1 MRLITKLWATL
12 LLLCVAGVASAA
24 TEYEVDQRFTSIS
37 DLDGKSFA
45 IVDETP
51 TTPTAM
57 GIGITGHGQGWDMYF
72 GTITEAYNSNACFYK
87 LEAVTTEGLEGYY
100 YLRTYKADGNMYTA
114 WGNTTTMGY
123 FNSQL
128 ADKSC
133 CFALGLEG
141 RNGQD
146 GTNLAIWAIEESEGK
161 FALKNIGTGL
171 YLHADNLPAK
181 YEDAF
186 YFTFCSL
193 KEKAQTDPLASEKD
207 DLSTA
212 IAKGKMIKALAYTDA
227 TFGALTTAITDGETA
242 LASTE
247 ATATSLTNA
256 TNAITNAIEAL
267 ALKAGFTSLQDVDF
281 GVFNGWGAEATL
293 TQKVAPT
300 WDLFKATGQSYGDPS
315 VNNRADVSAF
325 DKLYVVAV
333 SGSPRILLNRD
344 ADNGQWN
351 ETEAE
356 SHLIDNTK
364 GGWSAKYFST
374 EDGITTVDLK
384 QLVADKGF
392 AHLTAIKSYD
402 NNVISGLYL
411 YKEATVANED
421 VLPIDIQFG
430 ESYNDKKVQ
439 NYTSTWTATKDGKTW
454 TIVNFNNNNSGWTS
468 IKCGNKNDA
477 SVATI
482 TSPAINAVVKSYVIS
497 LTKASNINSAKLII
511 MNGEEK
517 VGEDID
523 ITEQFVAGDVVVP
536 VESQKGYSY
545 VLTIDNKKAS
555 GNGSVEISKIT
566 LSGEAIQPVEPVHI
580 ENTAETAYTV
590 AKAIELIDAGEALSE
605 TVFVKGIVSKVDEY
619 NEQYKNISYW
629 ISDDG
634 TTESA
639 QFECFRGKGIDGAD
653 FTSID
658 DIMVGATVIVKGTMK
673 KFVKE
678 GQADI
683 YEFNQNNELVSYE
696 ATEVPVDPASL
707 NNVAKKAEMSGE
719 ITSLEDLKNAKFM
732 LQNKDGLVLYTP
744 DGWDVKVADIIT
756 ATSNKANGGFFSL
769 VALDGDHEGQ
779 YQVPIWNLDGTRR
792 TYWAGEQ
799 YLNSQPVGGNV
810 IFGLSGT
817 SPQYGQD
824 GPNLA
829 LWTISHEE
837 GNGFAFHCVGRD
849 VYLGNDA
856 AAARPVDAITYWKA
870 YTGYNAGYDEAE
882 ILAAYKAVASVIK
895 TTSDAAT
902 LSTAKSTY
910 DTDKDLNK
918 FGDAVNAAISV
929 VKACVAL
936 NETYGN
942 LDATGAAVATEVL
955 AKYNAG
961 EFASVAELQNA
972 YYAAAKAQTTA
983 GANMTLAIVN
993 PSFEDGTING
1003 WTSTNGGDVA
1013 NNLNFAARTGNKFCE
1028 RWTAAPGAL
1037 TDGTFLQTIT
1047 GLPNGKYVLTAELQN
1062 REQGNNDAAGK
1073 GFFLVANEGQTEGIT
1088 NDGQTIETTGVVT
1101 DGTLVI
1107 GVKLEGCTGNWVCFD
1122 NFQLT
1127 YKGEAASETELAALT
1142 AEIEI
1147 AKTLGVVVTEYENG
1161 VFTAEEVTPAVEK
1174 LKVAEYTQVNKDY
1187 TVNAAI
1193 LIPDFSQWEGEM
1205 ISNKG
1210 QHWDGT
1216 STSTYYEQTGAQWS
1230 QSSWTNNKK
1239 TTVKLPKGKYV
1250 LYAAGR
1256 ASVEACT
1263 AYIKVNDITRNFPS
1277 KSDVGFGVA
1286 TDGTASFDPTATYA
1300 NGGKG
1305 RGFEYRYIAFEVTAD
1320 EGEDISLEIGGEA
1333 TAEHQWMSVTSPV
1346 LVTTDD
1352 NAAILLPVLKGK
1364 LTIAKADLDAI
1375 GGTVGNAIFQKPQA
1389 AYDDYAN
1396 AVSAAEE
1403 LVGEGANP
1411 SADDIKNALA
1421 AIEDKAN
1428 AFANAPVNAPVA
1440 EKLYTFQLRLGGET
1454 PLYMNLSDEGEVGR
1468 ISIAEKAT
1476 ALKFIAAEGA
1486 EGQYELAN
1494 EDATLFVGLAG
1505 TNNWTM
1511 SALPE
1516 KKAVWTFTALP
1527 DGAYRINN
1535 LVTAGRFVGTNA
1547 ADKTA
1552 GTSCYADKQEKNGNV
1567 DWIITEYVAPAPPH
1581 TWDFTKWSE
1590 ATVAN
1595 LKAEAAKVT
1604 VSADPDKEGNTLCED
1619 NGALWSDHEKKPGT
1633 TCDTYAASKDNC
1645 FWYIGG
1651 EEEPTANGTA
1661 IAEFA
1666 GLKFNTAYGASRAL
1680 AIAVNYPST
1689 SIGTYNGPSYLW
1701 FGGKGQTIMT
1711 IPAVKGGSTIK
1722 IGVESHK
1729 SSEARGIQL
1738 FAGETE
1744 LKDAEGNAVAAPK
1757 TYTEQTWVVPAG
1769 VAYDI
1774 VVKNTNGCHIYFID
1788 AEQDENTLTSI
1799 NTVKSNVM
1807 NNAIY
1812 NLNGQ
1817 KVNKA
1822 QKGLFI
1828 INGKK
1833 VVK

>member
-1 MRLITKLWATL
+1 MRSITKWLLTFTL
-12 LLLCVAGVASAA
+12 LYMMGVVNA
-24 TEYEVDQRFTSIS
+24 
-37 DLDGKSFA
+37 FA
-45 IVDETP
+45 
-51 TTPTAM
+51 
-57 GIGITGHGQGWDMYF
+57 
-72 GTITEAYNSNACFYK
+72 
-87 LEAVTTEGLEGYY
+87 
-100 YLRTYKADGNMYTA
+100 
-114 WGNTTTMGY
+114 
-123 FNSQL
+123 
-128 ADKSC
+128 
-133 CFALGLEG
+133 
-141 RNGQD
+141 QD
-146 GTNLAIWAIEESEGK
+146 GTKTPILLVDKNGELATSDFDIVPIAPSTLDKTNLYSATFTPKDDFKNAFQYLNMEVGDYDKIVIK
-161 FALKNIGTGL
+161 FAEAV
-171 YLHADNLPAK
+171 ADGWNVNEYGGFK
-181 YEDAF
+181 
-186 YFTFCSL
+186 SL
-193 KEKAQTDPLASEKD
+193 KGLTEYVVKLNGTPIEDFTIFNWGGCRAPITISECYFFKSADPLATQKSE
-207 DLSTA
+207 LSAA
-212 IAKGKMIKALAYTDA
+212 IARGKMYNALAYTDA
-227 TFGALTTAITDGETA
+227 TFGTLTTKIADGETA
-242 LASTE
+242 LAAE
-247 ATATSLTNA
+247 GATAESLTAA
-256 TNAITNAIEAL
+256 TTAINDAITAL
-267 ALKAGFTSLQDVDF
+267 AFKEGFSSLKDVPF
-281 GVFNGWGAEATL
+281 GKWNGWGADAQQTS
-293 TQKVAPT
+293 TYNTT
-300 WDLFKATGQSYGDPS
+300 WELFKTTGQSYGDPG
-315 VNNRADVSAF
+315 VNDYADLSAF
-325 DKLYVVAV
+325 DKLYVTVA
-333 SGSPRILLNRD
+333 SGTPRILLNRD

-351 ETEAE
+351 ATEAE
-356 SHLIDNTK
+356 SHLIDNTV
-364 GGWSAKYFST
+364 GDADSWHQKYFAKEGNVYS
-374 EDGITTVDLK
+374 VDLK
-384 QLVADKGF
+384 QLTTDKGF
-392 AHLTAIKSYD
+392 AHLHSIKSRD
-402 NNVISGLYL
+402 NNVVTGLFL
-411 YKEATVANED
+411 YKAPAAAVTTEVTFD
-421 VLPIDIQFG
+421 F
-430 ESYNDKKVQ
+430 
-439 NYTSTWTATKDGKTW
+439 DGG
-454 TIVNFNNNNSGWTS
+454 NHAASSNSSHDG
-468 IKCGNKNDA
+468 
-477 SVATI
+477 
-482 TSPAINAVVKSYVIS
+482 
-497 LTKASNINSAKLII
+497 
-511 MNGEEK
+511 
-517 VGEDID
+517 D
-523 ITEQFVAGDVVVP
+523 ITEDEILTQDGVTMTITPSGGSTANRYWGTSPKMRMYGGTMTIAAPEGKAITKVIYNNGKWNAANTINGIVAEKGEWTGNSTNVVLFVSANTQIKNVIV
-536 VESQKGYSY
+536 
-545 VLTIDNKKAS
+545 T
-555 GNGSVEISKIT
+555 
-566 LSGEAIQPVEPVHI
+566 EADKNDETTTFTPAEPVHI
-580 ENTAETAYTV
+580 ANTAETAYTV
-590 AKAIELIDAGEALSE
+590 AEAIALIDAGEALNE
-605 TVFVKGIVSKVDEY
+605 TVFVKGIISKIEKVNVDAEDAT
-619 NEQYKNISYW
+619 KNYITYW
-629 ISDDG
+629 ISADG
-634 TTESA
+634 TEEGQ
-639 QFECFRGKGIDGAD
+639 QFECFKGLTMEGVAY
-653 FTSID
+653 T
-658 DIMVGATVIVKGTMK
+658 DIKVGATVIVKGTMK
-673 KFVKE
+673 KYVKE
-678 GQADI
+678 GQDDI

-696 ATEVPVDPASL
+696 VTEVPVDPASL

-719 ITSLEDLKNAKFM
+719 ISSLEDLKNAKFM

-1527 DGAYRINN
+1527 NGAYRINN

-1645 FWYIGG
+1645 FWYVGG
-1651 EEEPTANGTA
+1651 EATPTANGTA

-1666 GLKFNTAYGASRAL
+1666 GLQFNTAYGASRAL

-1701 FGGKGQTIMT
+1701 FGGKGQTILT

-1744 LKDAEGNAVAAPK
+1744 LKDADGNAVAAPK

>member
-12 LLLCVAGVASAA
+12 LLLCVAGVANAA
-24 TEYEVDQRFTSIS
+24 TEYEVDQKFTTIAE
-37 DLDGKSFA
+37 LDGKSFA

-57 GIGITGHGQGWDMYF
+57 GIGISGHGNGWDMYF
-72 GTITEAYNSNACFYK
+72 GTITEAYNSNTCFYK
-87 LEAVTTEGLEGYY
+87 LEAVTTEGLEGNY
-100 YLRTYKADGNMYTA
+100 YLRTYKADGTMYTA
-114 WGNTTTMGY
+114 WGDATNMGY
-123 FNSQL
+123 FNSQP
-128 ADKSC
+128 ATGGC
-133 CFALGLEG
+133 CFALGLSSQ
-141 RNGQD
+141 NGQD
-146 GTNLAIWAIEESEGK
+146 GPNLAVWKIEVSEGK
-161 FALKNIGTGL
+161 FALKNIGTGQ

-181 YEDAF
+181 YDDAF
-186 YFTFCSL
+186 YFTFCTL
-193 KEKAQTDPLASEKD
+193 KEKAQTDPLADQKD
-207 DLSTA
+207 ALTAA
-212 IAKGKMIKALAYTDA
+212 IAKGKMINTLAYTDA
-227 TFGALTTAITDGETA
+227 TFATLTAKVADGETA
-242 LASTE
+242 LAAAD
-247 ATATSLTNA
+247 ATAESLTAA
-256 TNAITNAIEAL
+256 TTAINDAITAL
-267 ALKAGFTSLQDVDF
+267 AFKEGFSSLKDVPF
-281 GVFNGWGAEATL
+281 GKWNGWGADAQQTS
-293 TQKVAPT
+293 TYNTT
-300 WDLFKATGQSYGDPS
+300 WELFKTTGQSYGDPG
-315 VNNRADVSAF
+315 VNDYADLSAF
-325 DKLYVVAV
+325 DKLYVTVA
-333 SGSPRILLNRD
+333 SGTPRILLNRD

-351 ETEAE
+351 ATEAE
-356 SHLIDNTK
+356 SHLIDNTV
-364 GGWSAKYFST
+364 GDADSWHQKYFAKEGNVYS
-374 EDGITTVDLK
+374 VDLK
-384 QLVADKGF
+384 QLTTDKGF
-392 AHLTAIKSYD
+392 AHLHSIKSRD
-402 NNVISGLYL
+402 NNVVTGLFL
-411 YKEATVANED
+411 YKAPAAAVTTEVTFD
-421 VLPIDIQFG
+421 F
-430 ESYNDKKVQ
+430 
-439 NYTSTWTATKDGKTW
+439 DGG
-454 TIVNFNNNNSGWTS
+454 NHAASSNSSHDG
-468 IKCGNKNDA
+468 
-477 SVATI
+477 
-482 TSPAINAVVKSYVIS
+482 
-497 LTKASNINSAKLII
+497 
-511 MNGEEK
+511 
-517 VGEDID
+517 D
-523 ITEQFVAGDVVVP
+523 ITEDEILTQDGVTMTITPSGGSTANRYWGSSPKMRMYGGTMTIVAPEGKAITKVVYNNGKWNTANTINGIVAEKGEWTGNSTNVVLFVSANTQIKNVIVTVADKNDETTTFTP
-536 VESQKGYSY
+536 
-545 VLTIDNKKAS
+545 A
-555 GNGSVEISKIT
+555 
-566 LSGEAIQPVEPVHI
+566 EPVHI
-580 ENTAETAYTV
+580 ANTAETAYTV
-590 AKAIELIDAGEALSE
+590 AEAIALIDAGEALNE
-605 TVFVKGIVSKVDEY
+605 TVFVKGIISKIEKVNVDAEDAT
-619 NEQYKNISYW
+619 KNYITYW
-629 ISDDG
+629 ISADG
-634 TTESA
+634 TEEGQ
-639 QFECFRGKGIDGAD
+639 QFECFKGLTMEGVAY
-653 FTSID
+653 T
-658 DIMVGATVIVKGTMK
+658 DIKVGATVIVKGTMK
-673 KFVKE
+673 KYVKE
-678 GQADI
+678 GQDDI

-696 ATEVPVDPASL
+696 VTEVPVDPASL

-719 ITSLEDLKNAKFM
+719 ISSLEDLKNAKFM

-1028 RWTAAPGAL
+1028 RWTPAPGAL

-1216 STSTYYEQTGAQWS
+1216 STSTYYEQTGTQWS

-1590 ATVAN
+1590 ATIAN
-1595 LKAEAAKVT
+1595 LKADAAASKLEGWSDVEKKADAEAG
-1604 VSADPDKEGNTLCED
+1604 ADPTE
-1619 NGALWSDHEKKPGT
+1619 
-1633 TCDTYAASKDNC
+1633 ASKDNC
-1645 FWYIGG
+1645 FWAVIPEGG
-1651 EEEPTANGTA
+1651 ELTANGVVIEELKGLQFGAT
-1661 IAEFA
+1661 FA
-1666 GLKFNTAYGASRAL
+1666 GNRSL

-1689 SIGTYNGPSYLW
+1689 SLGDYNGPAYLW
-1701 FGGKGQTIMT
+1701 LGGAGFECFT
-1711 IPAVKGGSTIK
+1711 IPAVKGGTK
-1722 IGVESHK
+1722 ITMGVESHK
-1729 SSEARGIQL
+1729 TTDARGVQL

-1744 LKDAEGNAVAAPK
+1744 LKDAEGNAVAAPT

-1774 VVKNTNGCHIYFID
+1774 VVKNTKGCHIYFID
-1788 AEQDENTLTSI
+1788 AEQDEATLTSI
-1799 NTVKSNVM
+1799 STVKSNVM

-1822 QKGLFI
+1822 HKGLFI

>member
-1 MRLITKLWATL
+1 MRLITKLMLTL
-12 LLLCVAGVASAA
+12 MLFIVCIGVNAEKKYLTFSCAEYCAAQWNSETNTLTWGSGGWNSAWTFMAADGISGDLSEWQSLHLNAKEFTNSQKEELTVVFKKNDGSNPPSGPTKEFVVAPDANGDITIDLTTVEWGNCDITNIQDLTIYGGARTDANQNASVVVTDA
-24 TEYEVDQRFTSIS
+24 
-37 DLDGKSFA
+37 
-45 IVDETP
+45 
-51 TTPTAM
+51 
-57 GIGITGHGQGWDMYF
+57 YF
-72 GTITEAYNSNACFYK
+72 E
-87 LEAVTTEGLEGYY
+87 
-100 YLRTYKADGNMYTA
+100 KADAAPIATVVTFDIAANP
-114 WGNTTTMGY
+114 WNH
-123 FNSQL
+123 
-128 ADKSC
+128 
-133 CFALGLEG
+133 ALGS
-141 RNGQD
+141 
-146 GTNLAIWAIEESEGK
+146 GT
-161 FALKNIGTGL
+161 
-171 YLHADNLPAK
+171 
-181 YEDAF
+181 
-186 YFTFCSL
+186 
-193 KEKAQTDPLASEKD
+193 
-207 DLSTA
+207 
-212 IAKGKMIKALAYTDA
+212 
-227 TFGALTTAITDGETA
+227 GETA
-242 LASTE
+242 EAGNITE
-247 ATATSLTNA
+247 PIVVDGVTLSFEQATANTPARFWSGPQIRVYKDSKMKIA
-256 TNAITNAIEAL
+256 APEGKAITKIE
-267 ALKAGFTSLQDVDF
+267 FTASDF
-281 GVFNGWGAEATL
+281 GLAATPEGL
-293 TQKVAPT
+293 TSKVWEGNST
-300 WDLFKATGQSYGDPS
+300 NVEFIPS
-315 VNNRADVSAF
+315 KTNKITKIVVTIAD
-325 DKLYVVAV
+325 K
-333 SGSPRILLNRD
+333 N
-344 ADNGQWN
+344 
-351 ETEAE
+351 TE
-356 SHLIDNTK
+356 
-364 GGWSAKYFST
+364 
-374 EDGITTVDLK
+374 TVDPK
-384 QLVADKGF
+384 
-392 AHLTAIKSYD
+392 
-402 NNVISGLYL
+402 
-411 YKEATVANED
+411 
-421 VLPIDIQFG
+421 
-430 ESYNDKKVQ
+430 
-439 NYTSTWTATKDGKTW
+439 
-454 TIVNFNNNNSGWTS
+454 
-468 IKCGNKNDA
+468 
-477 SVATI
+477 
-482 TSPAINAVVKSYVIS
+482 
-497 LTKASNINSAKLII
+497 
-511 MNGEEK
+511 
-517 VGEDID
+517 
-523 ITEQFVAGDVVVP
+523 P
-536 VESQKGYSY
+536 VELVS
-545 VLTIDNKKAS
+545 IA
-555 GNGSVEISKIT
+555 
-566 LSGEAIQPVEPVHI
+566 
-580 ENTAETAYTV
+580 NTAETAYTI
-590 AKAIELIDAGEALSE
+590 AEAIALIDDANSNLSE
-605 TVFVKGIVSKVDEY
+605 TVFVKGIISKVDEF
-619 NEQYKNISYW
+619 NETYKNITYW
-629 ISDDG
+629 ISADG
-634 TTESA
+634 TTEGT
-639 QFECFRGKGIDGAD
+639 QFECYRGKGIDGAE

-658 DIMVGATVIVKGTMK
+658 DVKVGATVIVKGIMK

-683 YEFNQNNELVSYE
+683 YEFNQDNQLVSYE
-696 ATEVPVDPASL
+696 VTEVPVDPASL

-1216 STSTYYEQTGAQWS
+1216 STSTYYEQTSAQWS

-1527 DGAYRINN
+1527 NGAYRINN

-1552 GTSCYADKQEKNGNV
+1552 GTSCYADKLEKNGNV

-1590 ATVAN
+1590 ATIAN
-1595 LKAEAAKVT
+1595 LKADAAASKVVGWSDVEKKTDAEAG
-1604 VSADPDKEGNTLCED
+1604 ADPTE
-1619 NGALWSDHEKKPGT
+1619 
-1633 TCDTYAASKDNC
+1633 ASKDNC
-1645 FWYIGG
+1645 FWAVIPEGG
-1651 EEEPTANGTA
+1651 ELKANGEVIEELKGLQFGAT
-1661 IAEFA
+1661 FA
-1666 GLKFNTAYGASRAL
+1666 GNRSL
-1680 AIAVNYPST
+1680 AIAVNYAVADASKDFGP
-1689 SIGTYNGPSYLW
+1689 YNGPAYLW
-1701 FGGKGQTIMT
+1701 LGGAGFECFT
-1711 IPAVKGGSTIK
+1711 IPAVKGGTK
-1722 IGVESHK
+1722 ITMGVESHK
-1729 SSEARGIQL
+1729 ITDARGVQL

-1744 LKDAEGNAVAAPK
+1744 LKDADGNAVAAPK
-1757 TYTEQTWVVPAG
+1757 TYTEQTWAVPAG

-1774 VVKNTNGCHIYFID
+1774 VVKNTKGCHIYFID

-1817 KVNKA
+1817 KVNNA

>member
-333 SGSPRILLNRD
+333 SGSPRILMNRD

-454 TIVNFNNNNSGWTS
+454 TIVNFNNNNSGWDL
-468 IKCGNKNDA
+468 IKCGSKNDA

-482 TSPAINAVVKSYVIS
+482 TSPAINAVVKSYIIS
-497 LTKASNINSAKLII
+497 LTKASNINSAKLTI

-545 VLTIDNKKAS
+545 VLTIDNKQAS

-658 DIMVGATVIVKGTMK
+658 DIKVGATVIVKGTMK

-696 ATEVPVDPASL
+696 APVAPAELFAGETGKYYIFNTAAEKYLGAGNSWGTQASL
-707 NNVAKKAEMSGE
+707 
-719 ITSLEDLKNAKFM
+719 LKNPDFVTLIKQPDGTYQLESQVSNGDNKYFFNGSFMDSNAPVNLTITKIPEAFGYKDEQETEPVYAYTIATGEKFYGWDGTTTV
-732 LQNKDGLVLYTP
+732 LASNLTADNENAAWLIFTESEILDGL
-744 DGWDVKVADIIT
+744 KEAT
-756 ATSNKANGGFFSL
+756 AEN
-769 VALDGDHEGQ
+769 
-779 YQVPIWNLDGTRR
+779 
-792 TYWAGEQ
+792 
-799 YLNSQPVGGNV
+799 
-810 IFGLSGT
+810 
-817 SPQYGQD
+817 
-824 GPNLA
+824 
-829 LWTISHEE
+829 
-837 GNGFAFHCVGRD
+837 
-849 VYLGNDA
+849 
-856 AAARPVDAITYWKA
+856 PVDATFLITDHTFGRNHRNVSAWTNEGGAALTGGNSDKHDAEKFHGAFNVYQKLTKA
-870 YTGYNAGYDEAE
+870 PAGIYKFTAQGFYRQDGTDEENLPVFYANDVTSLFPVKTGAENSMADACTSFEAGLYAAEPIYVQVTEDGELTVGAKLETNASLWCIWDNFELFYYGNE
-882 ILAAYKAVASVIK
+882 
-895 TTSDAAT
+895 AT
-902 LSTAKSTY
+902 LEQVK
-910 DTDKDLNK
+910 
-918 FGDAVNAAISV
+918 NAAIIAELDELRTNASEKIEDAEVEAVKTALQDALTATAEVDKSDAEAIKTAIATLKAAVEKAEASLEAKAKLAKMKELIDATNVYTAEAKNAYYDQWV
-929 VKACVAL
+929 VKYNDGTITKTEANALQDPFLVTGWHANVTVDNFLLSAWDTNPDFQDAAYYINTWSNEGETDGSNFKVPFFEYWTNDDKSLAEKTLTATMNGLEAGNYDVTAWVRVRAKNGYEAPVTGITMQANDGEAVDVAAGDQVGESQFYMKEFTATGTVAEDGILKIKFNVAADNNISWLSFKNVKFGEHQITPEEIAALELEAAKADLQTAITAAKAIETEGKNGADALATAITDAETAL
-936 NETYGN
+936 NAADATVETIATAKANLADAIILFDKAN
-942 LDATGAAVATEVL
+942 LDANLIEI
-955 AKYNAG
+955 
-961 EFASVAELQNA
+961 
-972 YYAAAKAQTTA
+972 AQ
-983 GANMTLAIVN
+983 
-993 PSFEDGTING
+993 
-1003 WTSTNGGDVA
+1003 
-1013 NNLNFAARTGNKFCE
+1013 
-1028 RWTAAPGAL
+1028 
-1037 TDGTFLQTIT
+1037 
-1047 GLPNGKYVLTAELQN
+1047 
-1062 REQGNNDAAGK
+1062 EQQDQ
-1073 GFFLVANEGQTEGIT
+1073 EG
-1088 NDGQTIETTGVVT
+1088 GVVT
-1101 DGTLVI
+1101 LATSEKNEKTGVI
-1107 GVKLEGCTGNWVCFD
+1107 
-1122 NFQLT
+1122 T
-1127 YKGEAASETELAALT
+1127 YTSKDQVSVIFKMKNVDVSNCDYILFKFTEP
-1142 AEIEI
+1142 
-1147 AKTLGVVVTEYENG
+1147 
-1161 VFTAEEVTPAVEK
+1161 TPAG
-1174 LKVAEYTQVNKDY
+1174 LSYA
-1187 TVNAAI
+1187 
-1193 LIPDFSQWEGEM
+1193 F
-1205 ISNKG
+1205 
-1210 QHWDGT
+1210 
-1216 STSTYYEQTGAQWS
+1216 
-1230 QSSWTNNKK
+1230 WTNNKNK
-1239 TTVKLPKGKYV
+1239 ELPAGITEFKYV
-1250 LYAAGR
+1250 FAEDNESEIKDGIIPEISLLTIFTGAG
-1256 ASVEACT
+1256 
-1263 AYIKVNDITRNFPS
+1263 KVV
-1277 KSDVGFGVA
+1277 KVAGVYKHQV
-1286 TDGTASFDPTATYA
+1286 PV
-1300 NGGKG
+1300 
-1305 RGFEYRYIAFEVTAD
+1305 EVT
-1320 EGEDISLEIGGEA
+1320 
-1333 TAEHQWMSVTSPV
+1333 
-1346 LVTTDD
+1346 
-1352 NAAILLPVLKGK
+1352 
-1364 LTIAKADLDAI
+1364 
-1375 GGTVGNAIFQKPQA
+1375 
-1389 AYDDYAN
+1389 
-1396 AVSAAEE
+1396 
-1403 LVGEGANP
+1403 
-1411 SADDIKNALA
+1411 
-1421 AIEDKAN
+1421 
-1428 AFANAPVNAPVA
+1428 
-1440 EKLYTFQLRLGGET
+1440 
-1454 PLYMNLSDEGEVGR
+1454 
-1468 ISIAEKAT
+1468 
-1476 ALKFIAAEGA
+1476 
-1486 EGQYELAN
+1486 
-1494 EDATLFVGLAG
+1494 
-1505 TNNWTM
+1505 
-1511 SALPE
+1511 
-1516 KKAVWTFTALP
+1516 
-1527 DGAYRINN
+1527 
-1535 LVTAGRFVGTNA
+1535 
-1547 ADKTA
+1547 
-1552 GTSCYADKQEKNGNV
+1552 
-1567 DWIITEYVAPAPPH
+1567 H

-1604 VSADPDKEGNTLCED
+1604 VSADPDKEGNTKCED

-1645 FWYIGG
+1645 FWYVGG
-1651 EEEPTANGTA
+1651 EATPTANGTA

-1666 GLKFNTAYGASRAL
+1666 GLQFNTAYGASRAL

>member
-12 LLLCVAGVASAA
+12 LLLCVAGVANAA
-24 TEYEVDQRFTSIS
+24 TEYEVDQKFTTIAE
-37 DLDGKSFA
+37 LDGKSFA

-57 GIGITGHGQGWDMYF
+57 GIGISGHGNGWDMYF
-72 GTITEAYNSNACFYK
+72 GTITEAYNSNTCFYK
-87 LEAVTTEGLEGYY
+87 LEAVTTEGLEGNY
-100 YLRTYKADGNMYTA
+100 YLRTYKADGTMYTA
-114 WGNTTTMGY
+114 WGDATNMGY
-123 FNSQL
+123 FNSQP
-128 ADKSC
+128 ATGGC
-133 CFALGLEG
+133 CFALGLSSQ
-141 RNGQD
+141 NGQD
-146 GTNLAIWAIEESEGK
+146 GPNLAVWKIEVSEGK
-161 FALKNIGTGL
+161 FALKNIGTGQ

-181 YEDAF
+181 YDDAF
-186 YFTFCSL
+186 YFTFCTL
-193 KEKAQTDPLASEKD
+193 KEKAQTDPLADQKD
-207 DLSTA
+207 ALTAA
-212 IAKGKMIKALAYTDA
+212 IAKGKMINTLAYTDA
-227 TFGALTTAITDGETA
+227 TFATLTAKVADGETA
-242 LASTE
+242 LAAAD
-247 ATATSLTNA
+247 ATAESLTAA
-256 TNAITNAIEAL
+256 TTAINDAITAL
-267 ALKAGFTSLQDVDF
+267 AFKEGFSSLKDVPF
-281 GVFNGWGAEATL
+281 GKWNGWGADAQQTS
-293 TQKVAPT
+293 TYNTT
-300 WDLFKATGQSYGDPS
+300 WELFKTTGQSYGDPG
-315 VNNRADVSAF
+315 VNDYADLSAF
-325 DKLYVVAV
+325 DKLYVTVA
-333 SGSPRILLNRD
+333 SGTPRILLNRD

-351 ETEAE
+351 ATEAE
-356 SHLIDNTK
+356 SHLIDNTV
-364 GGWSAKYFST
+364 GDADSWHQKYFAKEGNVYS
-374 EDGITTVDLK
+374 VDLK
-384 QLVADKGF
+384 QLTTDKGF
-392 AHLTAIKSYD
+392 AHLHSIKSRD
-402 NNVISGLYL
+402 NNVVTGLFL
-411 YKEATVANED
+411 YKAPAAAVTTEVTFD
-421 VLPIDIQFG
+421 F
-430 ESYNDKKVQ
+430 
-439 NYTSTWTATKDGKTW
+439 DGG
-454 TIVNFNNNNSGWTS
+454 NHAASSNSSHDG
-468 IKCGNKNDA
+468 
-477 SVATI
+477 
-482 TSPAINAVVKSYVIS
+482 
-497 LTKASNINSAKLII
+497 
-511 MNGEEK
+511 
-517 VGEDID
+517 D
-523 ITEQFVAGDVVVP
+523 ITEDEILTQDGVTMTITPSGGSTANRYWGSSPKMRMYGGTMTIVAPEGKAITKVVYNNGKWNTANTINGIVAEKGEWTGNSTNVVLFVSANTQIKNVIVTVADKNDETTTFTP
-536 VESQKGYSY
+536 
-545 VLTIDNKKAS
+545 A
-555 GNGSVEISKIT
+555 
-566 LSGEAIQPVEPVHI
+566 EPVHI
-580 ENTAETAYTV
+580 ANTAETAYTV
-590 AKAIELIDAGEALSE
+590 AEAIALIDAGEALNE
-605 TVFVKGIVSKVDEY
+605 TVFVKGIISKIEKVNVDAEDAT
-619 NEQYKNISYW
+619 KNYITYW
-629 ISDDG
+629 ISADG
-634 TTESA
+634 TEEGQ
-639 QFECFRGKGIDGAD
+639 QFECFKGLTMEGVAY
-653 FTSID
+653 T
-658 DIMVGATVIVKGTMK
+658 DIKVGATVIVKGTMK
-673 KFVKE
+673 KYVKE
-678 GQADI
+678 GQDDI

-696 ATEVPVDPASL
+696 VTEVPVDPASL

-719 ITSLEDLKNAKFM
+719 ISSLEDLKNAKFM

-1028 RWTAAPGAL
+1028 RWTPAPGAL

-1216 STSTYYEQTGAQWS
+1216 STSTYYEQTGTQWS

-1590 ATVAN
+1590 ATIAN
-1595 LKAEAAKVT
+1595 LKADAAASKLEGWSDVEKKADAEAG
-1604 VSADPDKEGNTLCED
+1604 ADPTE
-1619 NGALWSDHEKKPGT
+1619 
-1633 TCDTYAASKDNC
+1633 ASKDNC
-1645 FWYIGG
+1645 FWAVIPEGG
-1651 EEEPTANGTA
+1651 ELTANGVVIEELKGLQFGAT
-1661 IAEFA
+1661 FA
-1666 GLKFNTAYGASRAL
+1666 GNRSL

-1689 SIGTYNGPSYLW
+1689 SLGDYNGPAYLW
-1701 FGGKGQTIMT
+1701 LGGAGFECFT
-1711 IPAVKGGSTIK
+1711 IPAVKGGTK
-1722 IGVESHK
+1722 ITMGVESHK
-1729 SSEARGIQL
+1729 TTDARGVQL

-1744 LKDAEGNAVAAPK
+1744 LKDAEGNAVAAPT

-1788 AEQDENTLTSI
+1788 AEQDEATLTSI
-1799 NTVKSNVM
+1799 STVKSNVM

-1822 QKGLFI
+1822 HKGLFI

>member
-12 LLLCVAGVASAA
+12 LLLCVAGVANAA
-24 TEYEVDQRFTSIS
+24 TEYEVDQKFTTIAE
-37 DLDGKSFA
+37 LDGKSFA

-57 GIGITGHGQGWDMYF
+57 GIGISGHGNGWDMYF
-72 GTITEAYNSNACFYK
+72 GTITEAYNSNTCFYK
-87 LEAVTTEGLEGYY
+87 LEAVTTEGLEGNY
-100 YLRTYKADGNMYTA
+100 YLRTYKADGTMYTA
-114 WGNTTTMGY
+114 WGDATNMGY
-123 FNSQL
+123 FNSQP
-128 ADKSC
+128 ATGGC
-133 CFALGLEG
+133 CFALGLSSQ
-141 RNGQD
+141 NGQD
-146 GTNLAIWAIEESEGK
+146 GPNLAVWKIEVSEGK
-161 FALKNIGTGL
+161 FALKNIGTGQ

-181 YEDAF
+181 YDDAF
-186 YFTFCSL
+186 YFTFCTL
-193 KEKAQTDPLASEKD
+193 KEKAQTDPLADQKD
-207 DLSTA
+207 ALTAA
-212 IAKGKMIKALAYTDA
+212 IAKGKMFNALAYTDA
-227 TFGALTTAITDGETA
+227 TFTTLTTKIADGETA
-242 LASTE
+242 LAAE
-247 ATATSLTNA
+247 GATAESLTAA
-256 TNAITNAIEAL
+256 TTAINDAITAL
-267 ALKAGFTSLQDVDF
+267 AFKEGFSSLKDVPF
-281 GVFNGWGAEATL
+281 GKWNGWGADAQQTS
-293 TQKVAPT
+293 TYNTT
-300 WDLFKATGQSYGDPS
+300 WELFKTTGQSYGDPG
-315 VNNRADVSAF
+315 VNDYADLSAF
-325 DKLYVVAV
+325 DKLYVTVA
-333 SGSPRILLNRD
+333 SGTPRILLNRD

-351 ETEAE
+351 ATEAE
-356 SHLIDNTK
+356 SHLIDNTV
-364 GGWSAKYFST
+364 GDADSWHQKYFAKEGNVYS
-374 EDGITTVDLK
+374 VDLK
-384 QLVADKGF
+384 QLTTDKGF
-392 AHLTAIKSYD
+392 AHLHSIKSRD
-402 NNVISGLYL
+402 NNVVTGLFL
-411 YKEATVANED
+411 YKAPAAAVTTEVTFD
-421 VLPIDIQFG
+421 F
-430 ESYNDKKVQ
+430 
-439 NYTSTWTATKDGKTW
+439 DGG
-454 TIVNFNNNNSGWTS
+454 NHAASSNSSHDG
-468 IKCGNKNDA
+468 
-477 SVATI
+477 
-482 TSPAINAVVKSYVIS
+482 
-497 LTKASNINSAKLII
+497 
-511 MNGEEK
+511 
-517 VGEDID
+517 D
-523 ITEQFVAGDVVVP
+523 ITEDEILTQDGVTMTITPSGGSTANRYWGSSPKMRMYGGTMTIVAPEGKAITKVVYNNGKWNTANTINGIVAENGEWTGNSTN
-536 VESQKGYSY
+536 V
-545 VLTIDNKKAS
+545 VL
-555 GNGSVEISKIT
+555 SVSANTQIKNVIVTVADKNDET
-566 LSGEAIQPVEPVHI
+566 TTFTPAEPVHI
-580 ENTAETAYTV
+580 ANTAETAYTV
-590 AKAIELIDAGEALSE
+590 AEAIALIDAGEALNE
-605 TVFVKGIVSKVDEY
+605 TVFVKGIISKIEKVNVDAEDAT
-619 NEQYKNISYW
+619 KNYITYW
-629 ISDDG
+629 ISADG
-634 TTESA
+634 TEEGQ
-639 QFECFRGKGIDGAD
+639 QFECFKGLTMEGVAY
-653 FTSID
+653 T
-658 DIMVGATVIVKGTMK
+658 DIKVGATVIVKGTMK
-673 KFVKE
+673 KYVKE
-678 GQADI
+678 GQDDI

-696 ATEVPVDPASL
+696 VTEVPVDPASL

-719 ITSLEDLKNAKFM
+719 ISSLEDLKNAKFM

-1527 DGAYRINN
+1527 NGAYRINN

-1645 FWYIGG
+1645 FWYVGG
-1651 EEEPTANGTA
+1651 EATPTANGTA

-1666 GLKFNTAYGASRAL
+1666 GLQFNTAYGASRAL

-1738 FAGETE
+1738 FSGETE
-1744 LKDAEGNAVAAPK
+1744 LKDADGNAVAAPK